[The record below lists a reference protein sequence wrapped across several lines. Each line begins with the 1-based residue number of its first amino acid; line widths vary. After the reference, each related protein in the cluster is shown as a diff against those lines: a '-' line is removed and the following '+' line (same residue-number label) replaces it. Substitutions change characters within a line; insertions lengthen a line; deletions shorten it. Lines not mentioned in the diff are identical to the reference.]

1 MSGSHSVAEPSMVFP
16 CWNLLIEPSS
26 TYALIKNTMSHGE
39 YLRTISGCQPK
50 KCYFLHWSQ
59 TRTRNSNFLLDTGT
73 VRACTSMLEPSLYL
87 IVTWYLKFK
96 QVNRNKRQPQVIL
109 LLYKLS
115 CFDDVRKFCKPAM
128 FDQSLFTDTL
138 SKVKYQNFLY
148 FPSIFNLSH
157 RHIRF

>member
-1 MSGSHSVAEPSMVFP
+1 MSGSHSVAGPSMVFP

-39 YLRTISGCQPK
+39 YLRTISGCQHK
-50 KCYFLHWSQ
+50 KCYFLSPLVPDKNKKVKFFIGYWHC
-59 TRTRNSNFLLDTGT
+59 
-73 VRACTSMLEPSLYL
+73 ACTSMLEPSLYL

-115 CFDDVRKFCKPAM
+115 CFDDVSFVNSQTRCL
-128 FDQSLFTDTL
+128 QCLI
-138 SKVKYQNFLY
+138 NLY
-148 FPSIFNLSH
+148 LQIH
-157 RHIRF
+157 Y